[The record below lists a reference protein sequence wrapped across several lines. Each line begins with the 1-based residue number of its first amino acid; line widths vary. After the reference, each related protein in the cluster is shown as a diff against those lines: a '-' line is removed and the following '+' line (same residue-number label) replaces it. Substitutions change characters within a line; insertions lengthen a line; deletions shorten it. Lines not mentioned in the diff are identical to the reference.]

1 VTDFDS
7 HPLRGRTAFITGASR
22 GIGAAIAREL
32 QRQGARVAFT
42 FKQSRAAASTLAEQL
57 SAPGREALAIQA
69 DSSDPAALEAAVD
82 RVGRAFGRVDI
93 LVNNAGVFG
102 LGPIEEGGV
111 AEAQRLLSV
120 HVLAVVAA
128 TRAALPYMASG
139 GRIVSIGSCL
149 AERVPAAGMSL
160 YAMSKSALLGLTKG
174 LARDLGPRG
183 ITVNVVHPGPTDTD
197 MNPATSERAEQQ
209 RVLMALQRY
218 GRPEEIAAAVAFLAG
233 PGGSYVTGT
242 ALSVDGGY
250 TA

>member
-1 VTDFDS
+1 MTDFDF

-42 FKQSRAAASTLAEQL
+42 FKQSGSAAAALAEQL

-69 DSSDPAALEAAVD
+69 DSSDPAAVEAAVD
-82 RVGRAFGRVDI
+82 RVGREFGRVDI

-102 LGPIEEGGV
+102 LGSIEDGGV

-160 YAMSKSALLGLTKG
+160 YAMSKSALQGLTQG
-174 LARDLGPRG
+174 LARDLGPAG
-183 ITVNVVHPGPTDTD
+183 ITVNVVQPGPVDTD
-197 MNPATSERAEQQ
+197 MNPANGP
-209 RVLMALQRY
+209 MAAGMIPFLAIGRY
-218 GRPEEIAAAVAFLAG
+218 GHPDEVASFVAYLAG
-233 PGGSYVTGT
+233 PEAGNITG
-242 ALSVDGGY
+242 ASLMIDGGF
-250 TA
+250 AA